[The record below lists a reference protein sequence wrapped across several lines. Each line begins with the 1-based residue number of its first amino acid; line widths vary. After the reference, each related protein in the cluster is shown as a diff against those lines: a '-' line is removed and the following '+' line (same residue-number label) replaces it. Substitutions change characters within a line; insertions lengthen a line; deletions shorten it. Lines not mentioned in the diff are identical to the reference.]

1 MKNRITSKLH
11 ECVGSCNFFSLKF
24 TRAYLFQIALEI
36 KWLPVQTV
44 SFIEKRRE
52 ERKSSTSF
60 VQYEKVRTIPP
71 SSVLAVALAIS
82 PGLIVTAWIVN
93 V

>member
-1 MKNRITSKLH
+1 M
-11 ECVGSCNFFSLKF
+11 
-24 TRAYLFQIALEI
+24 
-36 KWLPVQTV
+36 V
-44 SFIEKRRE
+44 SFIEIRRE

-60 VQYEKVRTIPP
+60 VQYVKVRTIPP